1 MANIA
6 PWQGDLSIG
15 IGSAACARGVS
26 ASSQGNV
33 TIRALTSQRSIIAR
47 AFASRNAASGEP
59 RIALDQRLLDAD
71 EMHDRNRPVFLS
83 SGVRMSGPLWSR
95 PIILQEQ
102 TCRGLT
108 STAAS
113 AQIQT
118 FPLSHRCD
126 IKLA

>member
-26 ASSQGNV
+26 ASSQGKV

-71 EMHDRNRPVFLS
+71 EMHDRKQTGLLVLGRADAGSALESSDHPSGADVPRPDLYGGFGPDS
-83 SGVRMSGPLWSR
+83 DIPPFASVR
-95 PIILQEQ
+95 
-102 TCRGLT
+102 
-108 STAAS
+108 
-113 AQIQT
+113 
-118 FPLSHRCD
+118 H
-126 IKLA
+126 

>member
-1 MANIA
+1 VANIA

-26 ASSQGNV
+26 ASSQGKV

-71 EMHDRNRPVFLS
+71 ETHDRKQTGLLVLGRADAGSALES
-83 SGVRMSGPLWSR
+83 SDYSFRSR
-95 PIILQEQ
+95 
-102 TCRGLT
+102 R
-108 STAAS
+108 AA
-113 AQIQT
+113 A
-118 FPLSHRCD
+118 
-126 IKLA
+126 